1 MQVSKISLKNN
12 AELEFIADFLA
23 PHTKRAYLVGGS
35 VRDMLLGREIYDF
48 DIEIYDINPEFF
60 DTLMQK
66 LGANGFGKS
75 FFVYKFKNYDLS
87 LARTENKVRS
97 GHKGFEVSVCDDE
110 RLGARRRDFTI
121 NSMMINIFNDEF
133 LDFYGGLEDLNARI
147 LRHIDD
153 ESFKEDSLRVL
164 RAVHFVARF
173 DLQIADKSLKFMQT
187 MDTRDLSR
195 DRINAELYKFFKAKN
210 LKRGFEALQK
220 LNLEQVVLLNDSTKC
235 ENATKFKALLERT
248 REFISDEGLFLY
260 LYLNFF
266 GIEKKDFFAKTQ
278 LKKELLN
285 AAKQPFFEDEMSD
298 LNLAQ
303 IALQMP
309 LKSWL
314 GLWDEK
320 RVQRARALK
329 LYDKALRAQI
339 DTQELENLGFSGKKL
354 GEQIQKRKNEWL
366 KAYLKGIK

>member
-1 MQVSKISLKNN
+1 LQVSKISLKNN

-48 DIEIYDINPEFF
+48 DIEIYDIKPEFF

-173 DLQIADKSLKFMQT
+173 DLKIADESLKFMQT

-195 DRINAELYKFFKAKN
+195 DRINAELYKFFN
-210 LKRGFEALQK
+210 T
-220 LNLEQVVLLNDSTKC
+220 STSC
-235 ENATKFKALLERT
+235 ASPASNIFST
-248 REFISDEGLFLY
+248 R
-260 LYLNFF
+260 
-266 GIEKKDFFAKTQ
+266 
-278 LKKELLN
+278 
-285 AAKQPFFEDEMSD
+285 
-298 LNLAQ
+298 
-303 IALQMP
+303 
-309 LKSWL
+309 KSMRL
-314 GLWDEK
+314 
-320 RVQRARALK
+320 
-329 LYDKALRAQI
+329 
-339 DTQELENLGFSGKKL
+339 
-354 GEQIQKRKNEWL
+354 
-366 KAYLKGIK
+366 